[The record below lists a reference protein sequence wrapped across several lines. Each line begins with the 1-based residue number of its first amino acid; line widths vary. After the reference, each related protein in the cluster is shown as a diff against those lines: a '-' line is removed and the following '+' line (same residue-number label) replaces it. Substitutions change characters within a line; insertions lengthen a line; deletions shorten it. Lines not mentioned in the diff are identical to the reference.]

1 VAGDHLVSGLVP
13 LAVLA
18 LAAAAYRRVRDGAG
32 AAIAL
37 VLGYFGI
44 VVGIEAVY
52 YTANVGRPA
61 TTTPRCSRSPPG

>member
-37 VLGYFGI
+37 VLGYARSGRAALR
-44 VVGIEAVY
+44 VVG
-52 YTANVGRPA
+52 
-61 TTTPRCSRSPPG
+61 